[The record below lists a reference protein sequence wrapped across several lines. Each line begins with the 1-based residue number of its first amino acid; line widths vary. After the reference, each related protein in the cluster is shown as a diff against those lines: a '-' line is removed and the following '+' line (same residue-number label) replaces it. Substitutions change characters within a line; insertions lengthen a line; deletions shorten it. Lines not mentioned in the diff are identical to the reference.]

1 MSTADPG
8 SEKSFL
14 RRLAVAT
21 QPALTKIAHG
31 SAPFITVFALIHL
44 TAPVMANLGGT
55 SLASQVMLVGREYYQ
70 TPFGEKYLVLAPL
83 AIHPISATLKRLL
96 APTTA
101 RRITSILSLTGY
113 SAAIIVALHLFTHRI
128 APSDPAPPIYSVGP
142 SELDYEYVKFA
153 LHSWPWRG
161 FVSYIGLAALVAWHA
176 AEGMAIIWNTW
187 ARPTF
192 GPLRQTA
199 RSRAIG
205 AVIGILPVATGL
217 YYMWQEPLMIFASHA
232 ARFKAA
238 FTKSV
243 YFQL

>member
-1 MSTADPG
+1 MSATDPG

-83 AIHPISATLKRLL
+83 AIHPLSATLKRLL
-96 APTTA
+96 APRVA
-101 RRITSILSLTGY
+101 RQITSILSITGY
-113 SAAIIVALHLFTHRI
+113 SAAIFVAFHFFTHRI
-128 APSDPAPPIYSVGP
+128 SPSDPAPPIYSVGP

-153 LHSWPWRG
+153 LHEWPWRS
-161 FVSYIGLAALVAWHA
+161 FVGYIALAAVVAWHA
-176 AEGMAIIWNTW
+176 AEGTAIIWNTW
-187 ARPTF
+187 VRPTF
-192 GPLRQTA
+192 GVLHQTV
-199 RSRAIG
+199 RSRAVG
-205 AVIGILPVATGL
+205 AALGVLPVATGL
-217 YYMWQEPLMIFASHA
+217 YFMWQEPLMVFASHA

-238 FTKSV
+238 FAQSV
-243 YFQL
+243 YFQF